1 MEAFIYGIGLQ
12 WKLDLRNKGVLMTY
26 YVVPLV
32 FFCFMGGMFTS
43 INPEAYKTLIQS
55 MTIFGVTMGA
65 FLGTPAPLVE
75 LYGSEMKKAYAV
87 GGIPLWTAALNNFIS
102 AFLHLMIMSTV
113 ILFVAPIAFHAT
125 IPEHPGAYL
134 ITLML
139 FVAASLCVGTTLGLF
154 VKGAT
159 KLTMIAQFIF
169 LPSIMVSG
177 IMFPAS
183 MLPKMLQ
190 NAGKVLP
197 ATWGYI
203 LICSNNFQFQNMLP
217 LLLIM
222 VVTLLV
228 CIQRLSKMKID

>member
-75 LYGSEMKKAYAV
+75 LY
-87 GGIPLWTAALNNFIS
+87 
-102 AFLHLMIMSTV
+102 
-113 ILFVAPIAFHAT
+113 VAPIAFHAT

-190 NAGKVLP
+190 NVGKVLP